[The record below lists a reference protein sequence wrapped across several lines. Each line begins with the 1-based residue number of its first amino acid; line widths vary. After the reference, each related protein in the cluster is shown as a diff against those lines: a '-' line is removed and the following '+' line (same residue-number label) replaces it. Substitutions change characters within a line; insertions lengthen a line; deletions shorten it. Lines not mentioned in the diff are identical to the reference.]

1 MDKGK
6 IKEIIEE
13 TLQGSFAEIEGS
25 EGKYTASIIYK
36 GFEGLNTVKRHQLVY
51 SSLDSYIKSGELHAI
66 SLKTF
71 ASKDEMA

>member
-13 TLQGSFAEIEGS
+13 TLQGSFAEIEAG
-25 EGKYTASIIYK
+25 EGKYTANIIYN

-51 SSLDSYIKSGELHAI
+51 SCLDSYKIRR
-66 SLKTF
+66 
-71 ASKDEMA
+71 ASCN

>member
-1 MDKGK
+1 MDKSK
-6 IKEIIEE
+6 IKEMIEE
-13 TLQGSFAEIEGS
+13 TLQGSSAEIDGG
-25 EGKYTASIIYK
+25 EGKYTAIIIYK
-36 GFEGLNTVKRHQLVY
+36 GFEDLNTVKRHQLVY

>member
-1 MDKGK
+1 MDKSK

-13 TLQGSFAEIEGS
+13 TLQGSCAEIEGG
-25 EGKYTASIIYK
+25 EGKYTASIIYN
-36 GFEGLNTVKRHQLVY
+36 GFEGLNTIKRHRLIY